1 MPRNCDMNDADLA
14 QSRFLRRRS
23 FKLARDGVTVVE
35 KSFFSSRRYHV
46 YYENIPPKPQEITVS
61 PRKLLSASILFSVIT
76 LICIPIVLA
85 SSKAGSDSVAILF
98 WGGLA
103 AVFWI
108 AFFLNRVSL
117 ILYVQDQGGV
127 VLYADTPSSLAVS
140 QFVRKMFAARNTYLR
155 AKYGQFLPDEP
166 QAEKLARL
174 NLLRNQ
180 EVIDE
185 TEYAFLRR
193 QQLSGTPESK
203 GPVGFSL

>member
-1 MPRNCDMNDADLA
+1 M
-14 QSRFLRRRS
+14 
-23 FKLARDGVTVVE
+23 
-35 KSFFSSRRYHV
+35 
-46 YYENIPPKPQEITVS
+46 
-61 PRKLLSASILFSVIT
+61 
-76 LICIPIVLA
+76 
-85 SSKAGSDSVAILF
+85 
-98 WGGLA
+98 
-103 AVFWI
+103 
-108 AFFLNRVSL
+108 SL

-140 QFVRKMFAARNTYLR
+140 QFVRKMFAARNAYLR
-155 AKYGQFLPDEP
+155 TKYGQFLPDEP

-185 TEYAFLRR
+185 AEYAFLRR